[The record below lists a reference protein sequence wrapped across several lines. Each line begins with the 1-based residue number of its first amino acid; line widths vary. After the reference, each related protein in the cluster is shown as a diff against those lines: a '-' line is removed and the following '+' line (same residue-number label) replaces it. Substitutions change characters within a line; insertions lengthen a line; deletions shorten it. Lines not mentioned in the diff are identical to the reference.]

1 MRNLC
6 TLLLVC
12 FGTFLHAQKGVVPYR
27 IGSLWGFADT
37 LGKIIQTPKY
47 DRIYFPAE
55 ASAMSIHNLPQD
67 CYVVEKGGL
76 RGLFNTSEM
85 IAPAFDRFY
94 FDDFQCI
101 GIKKNDQREYFQTNG
116 MPLFNTKVEIV
127 KDLGAHYLEA
137 GFFLYFIISNPDK
150 TRSLV
155 AFSPKKPGKPIVL
168 AKQIESVKVVDNS
181 DLQASF
187 LVEFSGKP
195 YEEKLTF
202 DVDASTGSITP
213 SNPKRLKQSNSYGY
227 DLEGGMLRQEGEYD
241 DVAVPPMEMDAYP
254 NERHVK
260 EIVYCSYTYKNDT
273 LQFHETLLNK
283 RTGGKSQNKITTIQ
297 LPAGST
303 QVKVNHYLA
312 TNYQNAGDSLRQF
325 RNYVQFKHNNKT
337 GILCFNQ
344 LPPMLFD
351 TLEKFINDRQ
361 NTGFFL
367 VGNRNQD
374 GEMRYGIV
382 SDSGKFTVP
391 MEYERLTYN
400 RKLLQG
406 ASNVNSHSSL
416 WLEVRKAG
424 KAGII
429 FANNSVLLPIQY
441 DAVLEPVKLNYQY
454 RTCIFKTGD
463 LYGWMYFNTYKNNLE
478 PAYLV
483 EPFTPYLPYGLFT
496 MPEPPTSS
504 LPHFLLMRLT
514 DSNGNIIGY
523 TDRNK
528 RQYWKD

>member
-37 LGKIIQTPKY
+37 LGKIIQAPKY

-85 IAPAFDRFY
+85 IAPEFDRFY

-116 MPLFNTKVEIV
+116 KPLFNTKVKIV
-127 KDLGAHYLEA
+127 KELGAHYLRN
-137 GFFLYFIISNPDK
+137 GFFLYFIVSNPDQ
-150 TRSLV
+150 TRSLI
-155 AFSPKKPGKPIVL
+155 AFSPKKLGVPILL
-168 AKQIESVKVVDNS
+168 AKNIESAKSVDQTE
-181 DLQASF
+181 LQASF
-187 LVEFSGKP
+187 LVEYSGKA

-202 DVDASTGSITP
+202 DVDASKGTLQP
-213 SNPKRLKQSNSYGY
+213 ANPKRLKQSNAYGY
-227 DLEGGMLRQEGEYD
+227 DSEDGMAFQEREYD
-241 DVAVPPMEMDAYP
+241 DVAVPPMEMEPYS
-254 NERHVK
+254 NERSVK
-260 EIVYCSYTYKNDT
+260 EIVYCSYTLKNDS
-273 LQFHETLLNK
+273 LLFHESIMNK
-283 RTGGKSQNKITTIQ
+283 RTGGKGQNKVTVVQ

-312 TNYQNAGDSLRQF
+312 NNNQFIGDTLRQF

-337 GILCFNQ
+337 GVLCFNQ
-344 LPPMLFD
+344 LPPLMFD
-351 TLEKFINDRQ
+351 TLEKFINDKQ

-367 VGNRNQD
+367 VGNRNQE
-374 GEMRYGIV
+374 GEMRYGII

-416 WLEVRKAG
+416 WLEAHKNG

-429 FANNSVLLPIQY
+429 YANNSVVLPIQY

-454 RTCIFKTGD
+454 RTSIFKSGD
-463 LYGWMYFNTYKNNLE
+463 LYGWMYFNTYKNNLV
-478 PAYLV
+478 PAFLV
-483 EPFTPYLPYGLFT
+483 EPFTPYLPHGLFT
-496 MPEPPTSS
+496 MPESPNSS
-504 LPHFLLMRLT
+504 NPHYLLMRLT

>member
-12 FGTFLHAQKGVVPYR
+12 FATFLHAQKGVVPYR
-27 IGSLWGFADT
+27 IGSLWGFTDT
-37 LGKIIQTPKY
+37 LGKIIQAPKY

-85 IAPAFDRFY
+85 LAPEFDRFY

-116 MPLFNTKVEIV
+116 KPLFSPKVKIV
-127 KDLGAHYLEA
+127 KELGAHYLRN
-137 GFFLYFIISNPDK
+137 GFFLYFISSNPDQ
-150 TRSLV
+150 TRSLI
-155 AFSPKKPGKPIVL
+155 AFSPKKLGVPIVL
-168 AKQIESVKVVDNS
+168 AKNIESALSVDQTE
-181 DLQASF
+181 LQASF
-187 LVEFSGKP
+187 LVEYSGKA

-202 DVDASTGSITP
+202 DVDASKGTIQP
-213 SNPKRLKQSNSYGY
+213 ANPKKLKQSNAYGY
-227 DLEGGMLRQEGEYD
+227 ESEGGMAFQEREDY
-241 DVAVPPMEMDAYP
+241 DVAVPPMDMEEYP
-254 NERHVK
+254 NERPVK
-260 EIVYCSYTYKNDT
+260 EIVYCSYTFKNDT

-283 RTGGKSQNKITTIQ
+283 RTGGKSQHKVSFIQ

-312 TNYQNAGDSLRQF
+312 NNKQFIGDTLRQF
-325 RNYVQFKHNNKT
+325 QNYVQFKNNKKI

-344 LPPMLFD
+344 LPPMMFD
-351 TLEKFINDRQ
+351 SLEKFINDRQ
-361 NTGFFL
+361 NPGFFL
-367 VGNRNQD
+367 VGNRNND

-406 ASNVNSHSSL
+406 ASNVNSHSTL
-416 WLEVRKAG
+416 WLEARKNG

-429 FANNSVLLPIQY
+429 YANNSVVLPIQY

-454 RTCIFKTGD
+454 RTSIFKTGD
-463 LYGWMYFNTYKNNLE
+463 LYGWMYFNTYKNNLV
-478 PAYLV
+478 PAFLV
-483 EPFTPYLPYGLFT
+483 EPFTPYLPQGLFT
-496 MPEPPTSS
+496 MPESPNSS
-504 LPHFLLMRLT
+504 NPHFLLMRLT
-514 DSNGNIIGY
+514 DTNGNVIGY

>member
-37 LGKIIQTPKY
+37 LGKIIQAPKY

-85 IAPAFDRFY
+85 IAPEFDRFY
-94 FDDFQCI
+94 FDDYQCI
-101 GIKKNDQREYFQTNG
+101 GIKKDDQREYFQTNG
-116 MPLFNTKVEIV
+116 KPLFSPKVKIV
-127 KDLGAHYLEA
+127 SELGAQYLEE
-137 GFFLYFIISNPDK
+137 GFFLYFIISNPNK

-155 AFSPKKPGKPIVL
+155 AFSPKKPGKLIVL
-168 AKQIESVKVVDNS
+168 ANKIESAKGIDYT
-181 DLQASF
+181 DIQASF
-187 LVEFSGKP
+187 IVEFTGKP

-202 DVDASTGSITP
+202 DVDGSKGIIVAA
-213 SNPKRLKQSNSYGY
+213 NPKKPKQRNSNWS
-227 DLEGGMLRQEGEYD
+227 DSESILVQED
-241 DVAVPPMEMDAYP
+241 TDFDVAVPPMDMEEYP
-254 NERHVK
+254 NERPAK
-260 EIVYCSYTYKNDT
+260 EIVYCSYTFKNDT

-283 RTGGKSQNKITTIQ
+283 RTGGKSQHKVSFIQ

-303 QVKVNHYLA
+303 QVKVHHYLA
-312 TNYQNAGDSLRQF
+312 NNKQFIGDTLRQF
-325 RNYVQFKHNNKT
+325 QNYVQFKNKKKI

-344 LPPMLFD
+344 LPPMMFD
-351 TLEKFINDRQ
+351 SLEKFINDRQ
-361 NTGFFL
+361 NPGFFL
-367 VGNRNQD
+367 VGNRNND

-400 RKLLQG
+400 RKLMQG

-429 FANNSVLLPIQY
+429 FANNSVVLPIQY

-454 RTCIFKTGD
+454 QTSIFKSGD
-463 LYGWMYFNTYKNNLE
+463 LYGWMYFNTYKNNLV
-478 PAYLV
+478 PAYSV
-483 EPFTPYLPYGLFT
+483 EPFTPYLPHGLFT
-496 MPEPPTSS
+496 MPEPPNSS
-504 LPHFLLMRLT
+504 NPHFLLMRLT
-514 DSNGNIIGY
+514 DTNGNIIGY

>member
-1 MRNLC
+1 
-6 TLLLVC
+6 
-12 FGTFLHAQKGVVPYR
+12 
-27 IGSLWGFADT
+27 
-37 LGKIIQTPKY
+37 
-47 DRIYFPAE
+47 
-55 ASAMSIHNLPQD
+55 
-67 CYVVEKGGL
+67 
-76 RGLFNTSEM
+76 
-85 IAPAFDRFY
+85 
-94 FDDFQCI
+94 
-101 GIKKNDQREYFQTNG
+101 
-116 MPLFNTKVEIV
+116 VEIV

-155 AFSPKKPGKPIVL
+155 AFSPKKLGKPIVL

-181 DLQASF
+181 NLQASF
-187 LVEFSGKP
+187 LVEFTGKP

-213 SNPKRLKQSNSYGY
+213 SNPKRSKQSNSEWS
-227 DLEGGMLRQEGEYD
+227 DSESILVEEASYD
-241 DVAVPPMEMDAYP
+241 DVAVPPMDMEAYP
-254 NERHVK
+254 NQRSAK
-260 EIVYCSYTYKNDT
+260 EIVYCSYLLKNDT
-273 LQFHETLLNK
+273 LRFLETLMNK
-283 RTGGKSQNKITTIQ
+283 RTGGKSQNKITVIQ

-312 TNYQNAGDSLRQF
+312 TNSQYSGDTLRQF
-325 RNYVQFKHNNKT
+325 QNYVQFKNNNKM

-344 LPPMLFD
+344 LPPMMFD
-351 TLEKFINDRQ
+351 SLEKFINDRQ

-367 VGNRNQD
+367 VGNRNQE

-454 RTCIFKTGD
+454 RTSIFKTGD
-463 LYGWMYFNTYKNNLE
+463 LYGWMYFNTYKNNLV
-478 PAYLV
+478 PAYSV
-483 EPFTPYLPYGLFT
+483 EPFTPYLPYGLFI
-496 MPEPPTSS
+496 MPEPPNSS
-504 LPHFLLMRLT
+504 NPHFLLMRLT
-514 DSNGNIIGY
+514 DSNGNVIGY